1 MIARSTVKVHGTT
14 RCVQRRV
21 GSPRARSRRLGRRRF
36 NQKMAAKRV
45 HKTSRFLA
53 RRPGI
58 ACLRHRIVNQI
69 KTTTTVITR
78 SCTAFVDLN
87 SVRGRAVTL
96 KASLH
101 IPLIGAGMFVKH
113 SVDETKMGV
122 GRIQS
127 GVKKRMIIHIIR
139 KMCTGQHIRILGGT
153 QERRIR

>member
-69 KTTTTVITR
+69 KTKPTVNTR
-78 SCTAFVDLN
+78 SSTALVDLN
-87 SVRGRAVTL
+87 SVTGRAVTL
-96 KASLH
+96 KAYLRH
-101 IPLIGAGMFVKH
+101 TEEEQLIGAGMFVPH
-113 SVDETKMGV
+113 GVDETKMGV

-127 GVKKRMIIHIIR
+127 GVKKCMIFHIGR
-139 KMCTGQHIRILGGT
+139 KMCTCQHIRILGP
-153 QERRIR
+153 RR